1 MSKKQRDKRK
11 PVQAGHGSQTP
22 HKQSGAGKR
31 RDAATPRPGLAHS
44 KRPVLRFVVL
54 FAVFMV
60 IFQLITIIPVVRD
73 GAFPAYLRINAQLSG
88 AIIGLFEDSV
98 TVNGQSI
105 SGRRASLLIERGCD
119 AIEPSALFVAGVLA
133 FPAAFTSKI
142 PGMLLGTV
150 CLMVLNIFR
159 IISLF
164 YVRRFWP
171 QMFEVMHIDVWQSL
185 FVLVAILFWILW
197 AVKSV
202 RTVRPAHHAPS
213 SSD

>member
-1 MSKKQRDKRK
+1 MGFPENPAFRFSRAAARAA
-11 PVQAGHGSQTP
+11 VLVNR
-22 HKQSGAGKR
+22 GA
-31 RDAATPRPGLAHS
+31 ANHT
-44 KRPVLRFVVL
+44 
-54 FAVFMV
+54 
-60 IFQLITIIPVVRD
+60 
-73 GAFPAYLRINAQLSG
+73 
-88 AIIGLFEDSV
+88 EDSV

-133 FPAAFTSKI
+133 FPAAFMSKI

-171 QMFEVMHIDVWQSL
+171 QVFEVMHIDVWQSL
-185 FVLVAILFWILW
+185 FVLIAILFWILW
-197 AVKSV
+197 AVKAV
-202 RTVRPAHHAPS
+202 RTVKPVRHAPS